1 MSSPSATYTSPSS
14 TQEFTTSSIPP
25 AELTTRGSTTGP
37 SDFVLSKGAVDKDA
51 PSEHKDTY
59 LGVLRAQV
67 TNLQDQI
74 NVYLTERMRIQKEE
88 EKESE
93 MEKKLLDG
101 GDDDSD
107 EEETKKWT
115 PLEQKICSIKNSW
128 MTYDALLTWFMCDVA
143 LMEGYWTGDLWRRS
157 TKYWEALYRHQQRI
171 KNHSRLLQLIQI
183 EMQQMEVSDS
193 PRESAQFL

>member
-107 EEETKKWT
+107 EEETKK
-115 PLEQKICSIKNSW
+115 
-128 MTYDALLTWFMCDVA
+128 
-143 LMEGYWTGDLWRRS
+143 
-157 TKYWEALYRHQQRI
+157 
-171 KNHSRLLQLIQI
+171 
-183 EMQQMEVSDS
+183 
-193 PRESAQFL
+193 